1 MAAHVQAHTCTMYS
15 HVHTPALSQAQYTR
29 SHGARMYTHTHTHAH
44 TEAHYVYALL
54 CEAESAS
61 QPEVSRVDVKQ
72 AGDQQA

>member
-1 MAAHVQAHTCTMYS
+1 M
-15 HVHTPALSQAQYTR
+15 AQYTR
-29 SHGARMYTHTHTHAH
+29 SHGACMYTHTHTHTHTH

-54 CEAESAS
+54 CEAESAL